1 MKQVIFKDDV
11 AMAKNALKEM
21 TMMQKCVNRFIMK
34 LLDGFV
40 YKDRLCMVMDFADGG
55 DLQSEINRRIKA
67 NETFT
72 ESEILTYFT

>member
-11 AMAKNALKEM
+11 PMAKDALKEM
-21 TMMQKCVNRFIMK
+21 SMMQKCNNRFIMK

-40 YKDRLCMVMDFADGG
+40 HKDRLCMIMPLADGG

-67 NETFT
+67 NEIFT
-72 ESEILTYFT
+72 ETEILTYFT